1 VTPAADQAL
10 AQLLGRRLSRRQL
23 LRGTGTGAAAL
34 SLAALAAGCGRQPS
48 RSQAGAAAAGS
59 LAALKQNA
67 QQLSFL
73 GAQSQLVVGRNLLT
87 FGLST
92 PDNKLVTGGTPQV
105 WLGTDDT
112 AKAQGPYPAGW
123 SELSAYELTKDNAP
137 RSALTGFYSAAVDF
151 PAPGN
156 WIVVAA
162 AQTPSGRGAGE
173 GAIAVVAG
181 HVPAQV
187 GTKARSVATPVASS
201 PAALR
206 RICTRTPPDP
216 MHYLSLDHAL
226 GNGKPTVVVFATPLL
241 CTSRMCG
248 PVVDEV
254 TVAYEATGKQ
264 RANFIHVEI
273 YPTRDATKPA
283 LPFRRWGFQTEPWT
297 IVIDRHGIIRAR
309 FEGPVVAAQVRAAL
323 RPLLG

>member
-1 VTPAADQAL
+1 VTPAEDQAL
-10 AQLLGRRLSRRQL
+10 AQLLGRRLSRRAL

-34 SLAALAAGCGRQPS
+34 GLAALAAACSRQPS
-48 RSQAGAAAAGS
+48 ASQAGAGPAGS
-59 LAALKQNA
+59 LAALKQNV

-105 WLGTDDT
+105 WVGTDDT
-112 AKAQGPYPAGW
+112 AKAQGPYPASW
-123 SELSAYELTKDNAP
+123 SELSAYERTNDNAP
-137 RSALTGFYSAAVDF
+137 RSALTGFYTAAVDF
-151 PAPGN
+151 PTTGN
-156 WIVVAA
+156 WIVVATT
-162 AQTPSGRGAGE
+162 QTPAGRGAGE
-173 GAIAVVAG
+173 GAIAVAAG

-187 GTKARSVATPVASS
+187 GTKARSVATPTASTA
-201 PAALR
+201 AALR

-216 MHYLSLDHAL
+216 MHYLSLDDAL
-226 GNGKPTVVVFATPLL
+226 RNGKPTVVVFATPLL
-241 CTSRMCG
+241 CASRMCG

-254 TVAYEATGKQ
+254 TVAYQATGRQ

-323 RPLLG
+323 RPLLA

>member
-1 VTPAADQAL
+1 MTPAEDQAL
-10 AQLLGRRLSRRQL
+10 AQLLGRRLSRRAL

-34 SLAALAAGCGRQPS
+34 GLAALAAACSRQPS
-48 RSQAGAAAAGS
+48 ASQAGAGPAGS
-59 LAALKQNA
+59 LAALKQNV

-73 GAQSQLVVGRNLLT
+73 GAQSQLLVGRNLLT

-92 PDNKLVTGGTPQV
+92 PDNQLVTGGTPQV
-105 WLGTDDT
+105 WVGTDDT
-112 AKAQGPYPAGW
+112 AKAQGPYPASW
-123 SELSAYELTKDNAP
+123 SELSAYERTKDNAP
-137 RSALTGFYSAAVDF
+137 RSALTGFYTAAVDF

-156 WIVVAA
+156 WIVVATTD
-162 AQTPSGRGAGE
+162 TPSGRGAGE
-173 GAIAVVAG
+173 GAIPVAR

-187 GTKARSVATPVASS
+187 GTKARSVATPTASTA
-201 PAALR
+201 AALR

-226 GNGKPTVVVFATPLL
+226 GNGKPTVGVFATPLL

-254 TVAYEATGKQ
+254 TVAYQATGKQ

-283 LPFRRWGFQTEPWT
+283 LPFRQWGFQTEPWT

-323 RPLLG
+323 RPLLA